1 MVMLYQ
7 FLLHPLDFET
17 YLHTTYPGDCC
28 IFQVKEQPTPN
39 SQISNPHPLPIWP
52 LYLTHFS
59 SVPPTPAP
67 ALVDQVVMCCC
78 LCVSVRMS
86 APVATQLILHSTDSV
101 EVAYSDGSSL
111 QLSPCATAFRYYH
124 PRGPEVHPLQGNKW
138 LFLYF
143 FSFFFKFGGWTHYGT
158 PRPSLLLI
166 TLCWFPCI
174 SWLASDWSSSLH
186 VFADEPMVGFTL
198 TWWVKSL
205 WVSTSAIQFW
215 WGSAE
220 FPIFFK
226 IC

>member
-1 MVMLYQ
+1 MVMLCQ

-67 ALVDQVVMCCC
+67 ALVDHVVMCCC

-143 FSFFFKFGGWTHYGT
+143 FSFFFSNLVGELIMGLPGPVYFW
-158 PRPSLLLI
+158 SLSADFPAFPGLPLI
-166 TLCWFPCI
+166 GLAVCMYLQTNQ
-174 SWLASDWSSSLH
+174 WLDS
-186 VFADEPMVGFTL
+186 P
-198 TWWVKSL
+198 
-205 WVSTSAIQFW
+205 
-215 WGSAE
+215 
-220 FPIFFK
+220 
-226 IC
+226 